1 MKEEQINRIKSLLTK
16 NLLSELDEIEKR
28 ELNSWREFS
37 EENEELYN
45 RLQNREYIKSR
56 YKDYNRI
63 SSKKRAFFFSPMLR
77 RIAAVLVIS
86 LIVALSAYQIIIEI
100 NEQKTIDRNMHFED
114 ITLIVD
120 GSRIISLNSIED
132 STDIENVCVKID
144 RNTIKYYPQK
154 SKRVAVHRI
163 VVPEIRLFKIILP
176 DESVVWLNS
185 KSSLSYSTNFKGS
198 SRIVNLDGEG
208 FFDIA
213 KDSSRPFS
221 VITDGAKVSV
231 TGTQFNVK
239 AYSEDN
245 KIAATLV
252 EGRINIGYLNSMG
265 EKEGYDMKIGEQ
277 SLYNKKAG
285 GLEVTDVNTAIYTSW
300 KEGVYFFD
308 KQRLEDIMRDLARWY
323 GLEVIFKESSVKER
337 VLSGKLSR
345 EESPEELLN
354 TFARMVP
361 GHIKIDGRTVTIY

>member
-16 NLLSELDEIEKR
+16 SILSELDDIEQR
-28 ELNSWREFS
+28 ELNSWRELS
-37 EENEELYN
+37 KENEELFK

-56 YKDYNRI
+56 YRDYKRI
-63 SSKKRAFFFSPMLR
+63 PSKKRVYFFSPTIM
-77 RIAAVLVIS
+77 RIAAVLVIG
-86 LIVALSAYQIIIEI
+86 IVVAFSAYQIMTEIE
-100 NEQKTIDRNMHFED
+100 EQRKNDRNIQFED
-114 ITLIVD
+114 VTLIVD
-120 GSRIISLNSIED
+120 GSRSINFSSLED
-132 STDIENVCVKID
+132 NAEIENVCVKID
-144 RNTIKYYPQK
+144 HNTIRYYPQK
-154 SKRVAVHRI
+154 SKRVSDHRI
-163 VVPEIRLFKIILP
+163 VVPEVRLFKIILP

-185 KSSLSYSTNFKGS
+185 KSSLSFSTDFKGS

-208 FFDIA
+208 FFDIT

-221 VITDGAKVSV
+221 VIVDGAKVCV

-239 AYSEDN
+239 AYGEDN

-252 EGRINIGYLNSMG
+252 EGKINIGFVNSMG
-265 EKEGYDMKIGEQ
+265 EKEGYEMKKGEQ
-277 SLYNKKAG
+277 SRYNKEAG
-285 GLEVTDVNTAIYTSW
+285 GLEVSNVNTAIYTSW

-308 KQRLEDIMRDLARWY
+308 KQRLEDIMRDLGRWY